1 MCQLLTNTIALRLVA
16 LSKKNNLECLIRQ
29 PCQSI
34 VRSLSSKFSMN
45 FMMDS
50 CLLRLEKN
58 GWRAFPPIQSM
69 GFHWVKG
76 TCECQS
82 MCQNKKKKAALPIPT
97 YEATTVEEAVNGY
110 LEELCRINGQAE
122 KFVFVSPTLI
132 SPLRV
137 DTPDAD
143 LRERADALVAFLR
156 DTPKG

>member
-1 MCQLLTNTIALRLVA
+1 
-16 LSKKNNLECLIRQ
+16 
-29 PCQSI
+29 
-34 VRSLSSKFSMN
+34 
-45 FMMDS
+45 
-50 CLLRLEKN
+50 
-58 GWRAFPPIQSM
+58 M

-82 MCQNKKKKAALPIPT
+82 MCQNKKKAALPIPT
-97 YEATTVEEAVNGY
+97 YEAATVEEAVNGY
-110 LEELCRINGQAE
+110 LEELCRINGRAE

-132 SPLRV
+132 SPIRV